1 MKILIKKERPPN
13 LLEPSRPGL
22 ETASMKR
29 FLIWVAVAACFVLS
43 FKNAR
48 RENKLLIFRNP
59 AALSDAQ
66 WVPVTKAPQSR
77 NPTGLFTRTLLSRTF
92 GNPNLSAIQMALWQ
106 GDFSGLP
113 FWLLQKYRERGLLQ
127 VLALSGQHVWAL
139 ALCLSCLG
147 GMFWKV
153 YPYPRGKLLLWSRRV
168 KMPLAAAIL
177 LGLAPAEPSL
187 MRTAICVFFIFLY
200 QENPLTIEP
209 EYAASLTTLVFLAL
223 FPQVLFSKGFQLS
236 FSGVIGVWIMGRCFS
251 SGQKLF
257 ALLWVVTWFI
267 PIMAFFFGK
276 WVGDSVLVQLFMGL
290 IWDQVFLPLLFLL
303 GLSILMLPPVLTKF
317 LALGSEK
324 ILDLWLTWEALH
336 VKTSGSSVYRP
347 SFVEAV
353 TFLAWLV
360 ALAYWNRE
368 RCQNVAKKNAYGAT
382 CIDLTR
388 GARRQ

>member
-1 MKILIKKERPPN
+1 
-13 LLEPSRPGL
+13 
-22 ETASMKR
+22 
-29 FLIWVAVAACFVLS
+29 
-43 FKNAR
+43 
-48 RENKLLIFRNP
+48 
-59 AALSDAQ
+59 
-66 WVPVTKAPQSR
+66 
-77 NPTGLFTRTLLSRTF
+77 
-92 GNPNLSAIQMALWQ
+92 
-106 GDFSGLP
+106 
-113 FWLLQKYRERGLLQ
+113 
-127 VLALSGQHVWAL
+127 
-139 ALCLSCLG
+139 
-147 GMFWKV
+147 
-153 YPYPRGKLLLWSRRV
+153 
-168 KMPLAAAIL
+168 MPLAAAIL

-347 SFVEAV
+347 SFIEAV